1 MTLYNDLAL
10 EPANGLKMGLNVKLE
25 RLLVGLTL
33 YKVFS
38 HHSQDKDV
46 LAKMLLI
53 TVIIHLCS
61 QGDPDQGCSM
71 VRLLVPV
78 SFLVLIAIKHLDVA
92 KLFAFALGARILT

>member
-46 LAKMLLI
+46 LPR
-53 TVIIHLCS
+53 CS
-61 QGDPDQGCSM
+61 
-71 VRLLVPV
+71 
-78 SFLVLIAIKHLDVA
+78 
-92 KLFAFALGARILT
+92 